1 MGVAI
6 DFAMESH
13 SATRRQNAILIPELA
28 FQIQLYMQPEDLAVA
43 SRVSKAWQEAW
54 APFLY
59 YSVQYRH
66 HQRGLHS
73 RHSSQCQIS
82 PKDLV
87 LLHSTL
93 QEQQHC
99 PPFLNLEKYG
109 AWIKHLEVSN
119 LFVAHQP
126 ISPPSSSGA
135 VSPGSSSAA
144 GVTAG
149 AAAEAGSAAARSPPS
164 SVPLI
169 QDHLAQIQT
178 CSNMRLTLLDISR
191 TVMSLDRLDDLLSA
205 LPWLKVFKFEVMNKI
220 EPIAS
225 SGSHSRNSSTGS
237 LSGVGRGFM
246 MQQPSHLLKKP
257 KRLSLEGLESEVVR
271 VIARRLHQSLER
283 LDLALAVTG
292 GIALPAFQE
301 LFESCGSTLKSLA
314 LTKVEICQHDCSRA
328 GNAAY
333 QAEIAA
339 LLASLLSSSPPS
351 STAQHLQASG
361 VLSPSSSYA
370 SISTSSS
377 FSSDLSMAD
386 PVVPTALAL
395 DHSSDAGTQAATLPP
410 PIPALESISFNAC
423 FIPGRECEIFLR
435 HAPGLRELHLHDCR
449 NLDRSIVKSILT
461 HTPLLETLSLNS
473 VPNLRPE
480 CLQQLFE
487 TTEVPKS
494 NRASGSQYSGIV
506 GTTVISSTAEETTVA
521 RIGLR
526 LKNVRLAYLRQLD
539 DTIMET
545 LATHQG
551 ASLLKLSIH
560 WCPHVTDEGIL
571 PIFRSCEK
579 LEDLSLCLSKPTLN
593 IFKDLSE
600 TTETAGQERK
610 LWACAQTL
618 ERLEIGGQMFVD
630 RLRTSNEHLHP
641 QLYHHLS
648 PNPHHIRNRSGSG
661 SGLAMSPAAGGIS
674 TSANSSISLSNS
686 SSQSSS
692 SIIHDPYS
700 VAHHQGYPMYHLW
713 RYHRFSDP
721 FRELQAQLE
730 TLPRL
735 KHLGIPAKGIEH
747 LIAKGFGAKVQI
759 QSLALLNQQGRVWS
773 ADEIRDLLQHMPHLR
788 RLFCEKNT
796 VLSSASCSLVSRDVM
811 AQKRQMEMMRVL
823 RDHRVELV
831 QSSSS
836 ASPTCY

>member
-1 MGVAI
+1 
-6 DFAMESH
+6 MESH
-13 SATRRQNAILIPELA
+13 SAKRRQNAILIPELA
-28 FQIQLYMQPEDLAVA
+28 FQIQQYMQPEDLAVA
-43 SRVSKAWQEAW
+43 SRVSKAWQLAW

-66 HQRGLHS
+66 HQRSLHS

-82 PKDLV
+82 SKDLV
-87 LLHSTL
+87 LLHSAL
-93 QEQQHC
+93 QEQPHC

-109 AWIKHLEVSN
+109 HWIKHLEVSN

-144 GVTAG
+144 GATAG
-149 AAAEAGSAAARSPPS
+149 AVAGSATARPTPS
-164 SVPLI
+164 SSPLI

-178 CSNMRLTLLDISR
+178 CSNMRLTMLDISR
-191 TVMSLDRLDDLLSA
+191 TVMSLDRLDDLLGA

-283 LDLALAVTG
+283 LELALAVTG

-301 LFESCGSTLKSLA
+301 LFESCGSTLKTLA
-314 LTKVEICQHDCSRA
+314 LTKVEICQHDYSRA

-339 LLASLLSSSPPS
+339 LLTSLLSSSPSS
-351 STAQHLQASG
+351 STAQHLQPSG
-361 VLSPSSSYA
+361 VLSPSSSYG

-377 FSSDLSMAD
+377 FSSDLSIAD
-386 PVVPTALAL
+386 PAVPTTLQL
-395 DHSSDAGTQAATLPP
+395 DQSSDAGTQAANLLAPL
-410 PIPALESISFNAC
+410 PALESISFNAC

-494 NRASGSQYSGIV
+494 NPASGIQYSGTM
-506 GTTVISSTAEETTVA
+506 GTTLISSTAAGTTAA
-521 RIGLR
+521 RTGLR

-600 TTETAGQERK
+600 TTEAAGKERR

-661 SGLAMSPAAGGIS
+661 SGLAMYPVAGGIS

-686 SSQSSS
+686 NSQSSS

-759 QSLALLNQQGRVWS
+759 QSLALLNQQGRIWS

-796 VLSSASCSLVSRDVM
+796 VLASSSCTLVSRDTM

-831 QSSSS
+831 HSSSS
-836 ASPTCY
+836 TSPTCY

>member
-6 DFAMESH
+6 DLAMEPH
-13 SATRRQNAILIPELA
+13 SAKRRQNAILIPELA

-59 YSVQYRH
+59 YAVQYRH
-66 HQRGLHS
+66 HQRSLHS

-82 PKDLV
+82 PKDLA

-109 AWIKHLEVSN
+109 HWIKHLEVSN
-119 LFVAHQP
+119 LYVAHQP

-144 GVTAG
+144 GITAG
-149 AAAEAGSAAARSPPS
+149 AAAGSTTARQTPSPLPF
-164 SVPLI
+164 I

-178 CSNMRLTLLDISR
+178 CSNMQLTLLDISR

-205 LPWLKVFKFEVMNKI
+205 LPRLKVFKFEVMNKI

-246 MQQPSHLLKKP
+246 MQQPIHLLKKP

-283 LDLALAVTG
+283 LELALAVTG

-301 LFESCGSTLKSLA
+301 LFESCGSTLKTLA
-314 LTKVEICQHDCSRA
+314 LTKVEICQHDYSRA

-339 LLASLLSSSPPS
+339 LLASLLSSSPSS
-351 STAQHLQASG
+351 STAQHLQPSG

-377 FSSDLSMAD
+377 YSSDLSTAD
-386 PVVPTALAL
+386 PVVPTTLQP
-395 DHSSDAGTQAATLPP
+395 DQSSDANSPP
-410 PIPALESISFNAC
+410 PLPALESISFNAC

-494 NRASGSQYSGIV
+494 DRASGIQFSGTM
-506 GTTVISSTAEETTVA
+506 GMNLMTPGSTSSTTAETTVT
-521 RIGLR
+521 RTGLR

-551 ASLLKLSIH
+551 SSLLKLSIH

-600 TTETAGQERK
+600 TTDAAGKERK

-661 SGLAMSPAAGGIS
+661 SGLAMYPVTGGIS

-759 QSLALLNQQGRVWS
+759 QSLALLNQQGRVWN

-796 VLSSASCSLVSRDVM
+796 VLASSSCSLVSRDAM

-836 ASPTCY
+836 TSPTCY

>member
-1 MGVAI
+1 MGVTI
-6 DFAMESH
+6 DFAMELH
-13 SATRRQNAILIPELA
+13 STKRRQNAILIPELA

-59 YSVQYRH
+59 YTVQYRH
-66 HQRGLHS
+66 HQRSLHS

-82 PKDLV
+82 SKDLI

-109 AWIKHLEVSN
+109 HWIKHLEASN

-135 VSPGSSSAA
+135 VSPGLSSAA

-149 AAAEAGSAAARSPPS
+149 AAAGSVTARSTPS
-164 SVPLI
+164 PSPLI

-191 TVMSLDRLDDLLSA
+191 TVMSLDRLDDLLGA

-220 EPIAS
+220 EPMAS

-237 LSGVGRGFM
+237 LSGVGRVFM
-246 MQQPSHLLKKP
+246 MQQPSLLLKKP

-283 LDLALAVTG
+283 LELTLAVTG

-301 LFESCGSTLKSLA
+301 LFESCGSTLKTLA
-314 LTKVEICQHDCSRA
+314 LTKVEICQHDYSRA

-339 LLASLLSSSPPS
+339 LLASLLSSSPSS
-351 STAQHLQASG
+351 STAQHLQPSG
-361 VLSPSSSYA
+361 VLSASSSYS

-377 FSSDLSMAD
+377 FSSDLSTAD
-386 PVVPTALAL
+386 ALVPTTLQL
-395 DHSSDAGTQAATLPP
+395 DQSSNAGTQPENLPP
-410 PIPALESISFNAC
+410 PLPALESISFNAC
-423 FIPGRECEIFLR
+423 FIPGHECEIFLR

-487 TTEVPKS
+487 TIEVPKS
-494 NRASGSQYSGIV
+494 DRASGIQFPRTM
-506 GTTVISSTAEETTVA
+506 GTPVTSRIAGETTVT
-521 RIGLR
+521 RTGLR

-560 WCPHVTDEGIL
+560 WCPHVTDDGIL

-579 LEDLSLCLSKPTLN
+579 LEDLSLCLSKPTLD
-593 IFKDLSE
+593 IFKDLSD
-600 TTETAGQERK
+600 TTEAAGKERK

-661 SGLAMSPAAGGIS
+661 SGLAMYPVAGGIS

-686 SSQSSS
+686 NSQSSS
-692 SIIHDPYS
+692 NIIHDPYS

-721 FRELQAQLE
+721 FKELQAQLE

-796 VLSSASCSLVSRDVM
+796 VLPSSSCSLVSRDAM

-831 QSSSS
+831 QSSTST
-836 ASPTCY
+836 SPACY